1 MFLVKLIAKCS
12 IQQNENHKNNDWNE
26 IESAVFNLGLYHIM
40 GFPGS
45 TVN

>member
-26 IESAVFNLGLYHIM
+26 IESAGNNRSKITM
-40 GFPGS
+40 
-45 TVN
+45 